1 MQNPIP
7 DEIRINNTRDTLTLR
22 YDANEF
28 SLSAEYLRVYSPSAE
43 VRGHGVGQE
52 KLQTGKRLVRIT
64 EITAAGN
71 YAVKIG
77 FSDGHDSGLYDWD
90 YLYALAHEYDAR
102 WQNYLDRVQAAGA
115 SRDIDNSV
123 PPKTHSHGHGCGGG
137 CGTH

>member
-7 DEIRINNTRDTLTLR
+7 DEIRINTTRDTLTLR

-43 VRGHGVGQE
+43 VRGHGVRQE

-77 FSDGHDSGLYDWD
+77 FSDGHNSGLYDWD

-123 PPKTHSHGHGCGGG
+123 PPKNSHGHGCGGG